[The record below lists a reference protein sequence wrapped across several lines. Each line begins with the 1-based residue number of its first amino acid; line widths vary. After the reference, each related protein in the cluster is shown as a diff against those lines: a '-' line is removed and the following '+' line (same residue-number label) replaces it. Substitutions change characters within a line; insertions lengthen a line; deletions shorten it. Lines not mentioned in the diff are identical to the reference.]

1 MNRAPVGG
9 SWSRLVRCSTIGI
22 PAASKMLWAGR
33 SPPLDVSFD
42 LLEHPSRYRATAAN
56 IGMFKVPANAFIK
69 TRSVAQLVLLV
80 PLAIQRSL
88 DHKLCLDVSTST
100 QSHDP
105 IWRLLIAQISVRPR
119 FGSTRHYSV
128 AWQTAS
134 TLLPSGSR
142 TKVP

>member
-1 MNRAPVGG
+1 MWKPVL
-9 SWSRLVRCSTIGI
+9 SAANQVRRLVI
-22 PAASKMLWAGR
+22 PPKARTAMCPSG
-33 SPPLDVSFD
+33 SVS
-42 LLEHPSRYRATAAN
+42 
-56 IGMFKVPANAFIK
+56 
-69 TRSVAQLVLLV
+69 QLVLFV

-105 IWRLLIAQISVRPR
+105 IGCLQITQISVRPR